1 MYQKSATE
9 EGKEFFSAFKK
20 QNPFLFW
27 SGIISLFIFF
37 VPVINLLLS
46 VYWAVVITF
55 KLAPNIKNRF
65 RNLISVIFFSAVT
78 FVSVFILVNIP
89 VFGYNNALLSNNQ
102 NTSKI
107 DEKQIK
113 ERRQERLEYKKTISQ
128 EKEKRGEAEKIAIN
142 ERSKREEEEKS
153 KAELERKIAQAT
165 TINVNYDVGNDL
177 EAQEPEKGA

>member
-1 MYQKSATE
+1 MSVLSK
-9 EGKEFFSAFKK
+9 FFCKDS
-20 QNPFLFW
+20 NFL
-27 SGIISLFIFF
+27 SLSVIYISDILLLITYDSN
-37 VPVINLLLS
+37 NLLLS

-128 EKEKRGEAEKIAIN
+128 EKLCFFNR
-142 ERSKREEEEKS
+142 KS
-153 KAELERKIAQAT
+153 
-165 TINVNYDVGNDL
+165 
-177 EAQEPEKGA
+177 